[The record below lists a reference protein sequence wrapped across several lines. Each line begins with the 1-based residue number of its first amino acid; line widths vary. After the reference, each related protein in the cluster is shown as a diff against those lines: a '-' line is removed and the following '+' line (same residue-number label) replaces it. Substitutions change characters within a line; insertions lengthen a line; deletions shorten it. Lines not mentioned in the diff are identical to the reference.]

1 MTNAH
6 AGLSPMPSPATP
18 VRDAADLRG
27 GARKRL
33 LLAYGIGDAGTGM
46 AASLIGF
53 YLFVFYTAAAGL
65 PAWMAGAVLMVGRL
79 WDGVNDPVIGWLS
92 DKTHTRWGPRL
103 PWIFASAVP
112 LGITL
117 AAMWWVPPG
126 NQWVKFTVFILISA
140 VAQSFY
146 TAVNLPY
153 TALAAELTGNVG
165 LRTRLNTARFT
176 GSISATL
183 VGVVLG
189 ALLLQ
194 DHSDA
199 ARFLQVGMLAG
210 LLVTLS
216 TLVCGWGLA
225 PVALHCQRPQ
235 RQVGTT
241 RRLLS
246 RVASNGRFLR
256 VIGLYLL
263 LWCGLQIM
271 QTSALIYLPVVLRLP
286 QAWSNWILLPFIVSS
301 LVGLWVW
308 NGVSQRSGRVRA
320 LQLGAGLWIG
330 GCALA
335 MVLPPL
341 NPAIAPLGSTGNTL
355 RLVLV
360 LVTIVLA
367 GLGAATAYLIPWS
380 LLPDAIDADSEKPAG
395 QYSAWMVL
403 GQKLC
408 ISLALFLFGNLLS
421 FSGYEAALVSDQ
433 PTSALVAIRLSMGLI
448 PATLIVLGLVVMR
461 RWPHRPPQP
470 T

>member
-1 MTNAH
+1 MT
-6 AGLSPMPSPATP
+6 SPASP
-18 VRDAADLRG
+18 VTDAADLSG
-27 GARKRL
+27 SARQRL
-33 LLAYGIGDAGTGM
+33 LWSYGLGDAGTGM
-46 AASLIGF
+46 AASLLGF

-79 WDGVNDPVIGWLS
+79 WDGVNDPIIGWLS

-112 LGITL
+112 LGIAL

-126 NQWVKFTVFILISA
+126 NQWVKFTVFIVISA

-153 TALAAELTGNVG
+153 TALAAELTGNVA

-194 DHSDA
+194 DHSNA
-199 ARFLQVGMLAG
+199 SRFLQVGMLAG
-210 LLVTLS
+210 ILVTIS

-225 PVALHCQRPQ
+225 PAALHCQRPQ
-235 RQVGTT
+235 RQEGTT

-246 RVASNGRFLR
+246 RVGRNGRFLR

-286 QAWSNWILLPFIVSS
+286 QAWSNWLLLPFIVSN

-308 NGVSQRSGRVRA
+308 NNVSQRAGRVRA
-320 LQLGAGLWIG
+320 LHLGSALWIS
-330 GCALA
+330 GCVLA
-335 MVLPPL
+335 MVLPPMD
-341 NPAIAPLGSTGNTL
+341 PAFAPFGSVDNAL
-355 RLVLV
+355 RLALM
-360 LVTIVLA
+360 LLTIVLA
-367 GLGAATAYLIPWS
+367 GLGASTAYLIPWS
-380 LLPDAIDADSEKPAG
+380 LLPDAIDADSERPAG

-408 ISLALFLFGNLLS
+408 ISLALFVFGNLLS
-421 FSGYEAALVSDQ
+421 LSGYQAALVSDQ
-433 PTSALVAIRLSMGLI
+433 PTSALVAIRLSMGVI
-448 PATLIVLGLVVMR
+448 PATLVTLGLVVMR

-470 T
+470 S

>member
-1 MTNAH
+1 MTTAR
-6 AGLSPMPSPATP
+6 AGRSPMPSPARP

-27 GARKRL
+27 GDRRRL
-33 LLAYGIGDAGTGM
+33 LLAYGLGDAGTGM

-65 PAWMAGAVLMVGRL
+65 PAWMAGAVLMAGRL
-79 WDGVNDPVIGWLS
+79 WDGVNDPIIGWLS
-92 DKTHTRWGPRL
+92 DKTHTRWGPRM
-103 PWIFASAVP
+103 PWIVASAVP
-112 LGITL
+112 LGISL

-126 NQWVKFTVFILISA
+126 NQWVKFMVFILISA

-153 TALAAELTGNVG
+153 TALAAELTANVG

-183 VGVVLG
+183 LGVVLG
-189 ALLLQ
+189 GVLLQ
-194 DHSDA
+194 DHTDA
-199 ARFLQVGMLAG
+199 SRFLQVGMLAG
-210 LLVTLS
+210 TLVTLS
-216 TLVCGWGLA
+216 TLACGWGLA

-235 RQVGTT
+235 RQSGTT
-241 RRLLS
+241 RRLLG

-286 QAWSNWILLPFIVSS
+286 QAWSNWILLPFIISN
-301 LVGLWVW
+301 LAGLWVW
-308 NGVSQRSGRVRA
+308 NNVSQRASRVRA
-320 LQLGAGLWIG
+320 LHLGSSLWIS
-330 GCALA
+330 GCVLA
-335 MVLPPL
+335 MVLPPMD
-341 NPAIAPLGSTGNTL
+341 IAVSPFGSYDNGL
-355 RLVLV
+355 RLALM
-360 LVTIVLA
+360 LLTIVLA
-367 GLGAATAYLIPWS
+367 GVGSSTAYLIPWS

-421 FSGYEAALVSDQ
+421 FSGYQAALVSDQ
-433 PTSALVAIRLSMGLI
+433 PASALVAIRMSMGVI
-448 PATLIVLGLVVMR
+448 PAILVVLGLVVMR
-461 RWPHRPPQP
+461 RWPHRPLQP
-470 T
+470 

>member
-1 MTNAH
+1 
-6 AGLSPMPSPATP
+6 MPSPASP

-27 GARKRL
+27 GHRQRL
-33 LLAYGIGDAGTGM
+33 LWSYGLGDAGTGM

-53 YLFVFYTAAAGL
+53 YLFVFYTSAAGL

-79 WDGVNDPVIGWLS
+79 WDGINDPIIGWLS
-92 DKTHTRWGPRL
+92 DKTQTRWGPRL
-103 PWIFASAVP
+103 PWIFACAVP

-126 NQWVKFTVFILISA
+126 NQWVKFIVFIVISA

-153 TALAAELTGNVG
+153 TALAAELTANVA

-183 VGVVLG
+183 VGAVLG

-199 ARFLQVGMLAG
+199 ARFLQVGMIAG
-210 LLVTLS
+210 LLVTTS

-235 RQVGTT
+235 RQQGTT
-241 RRLLS
+241 RRLLR

-263 LWCGLQIM
+263 LWSGLQIM

-286 QAWSNWILLPFIVSS
+286 QAWSNWILLPFILSS
-301 LVGLWVW
+301 LAGLWVW
-308 NGVSQRSGRVRA
+308 NAVSQRAGRVRA
-320 LQLGAGLWIG
+320 LQLGAALWIS
-330 GCALA
+330 GCLLA

-341 NPAIAPLGSTGNTL
+341 NNAISPFGSADNVL
-355 RLVLV
+355 RLALV
-360 LVTIVLA
+360 LLTIVLA

-403 GQKLC
+403 SQKLC

-421 FSGYEAALVSDQ
+421 FSGYQAALITNQ

-470 T
+470 

>member
-1 MTNAH
+1 MT
-6 AGLSPMPSPATP
+6 SPASP
-18 VRDAADLRG
+18 VTDAADLRG
-27 GARKRL
+27 SARQRL
-33 LLAYGIGDAGTGM
+33 LWSYGLGDAGTGM
-46 AASLIGF
+46 AASLLGF

-79 WDGVNDPVIGWLS
+79 WDGVNDPIIGWLS

-112 LGITL
+112 LGIAL

-126 NQWVKFTVFILISA
+126 NQWVKFIVFIVISA

-153 TALAAELTGNVG
+153 TALAAELTGNVA

-199 ARFLQVGMLAG
+199 SRFLQVGMLAG
-210 LLVTLS
+210 VLVTIS

-225 PVALHCQRPQ
+225 PAALHCQRPQ
-235 RQVGTT
+235 RQEGTT

-246 RVASNGRFLR
+246 RVGRNGRFLR

-286 QAWSNWILLPFIVSS
+286 QAWSNWILLPFIVSN

-308 NGVSQRSGRVRA
+308 NNVSQRAGRVRA
-320 LQLGAGLWIG
+320 LHLGSALWIS
-330 GCALA
+330 GCFMA
-335 MVLPPL
+335 MVLPPMDT
-341 NPAIAPLGSTGNTL
+341 AFAPFGSVDNAL
-355 RLVLV
+355 RLALM
-360 LVTIVLA
+360 LLTIVLA
-367 GLGAATAYLIPWS
+367 GLGASTAYLIPWS
-380 LLPDAIDADSEKPAG
+380 LLPDAIDADSERPAG

-408 ISLALFLFGNLLS
+408 ISLALFVFGNLLS
-421 FSGYEAALVSDQ
+421 LSGYQAALVSDQ
-433 PTSALVAIRLSMGLI
+433 PTSALVAIRLSMGVI
-448 PATLIVLGLVVMR
+448 PATLVTLGLVVMR

-470 T
+470 S